1 MLDEI
6 KEEQKQEEVKPND
19 DVSKVFGNENPAE
32 ETKVDPKATEQK
44 ESEKKEI
51 DQKQEGTESASEN
64 QQSKKSYTQEEVDAM
79 MAKARKKYMGKGDV
93 INKEE
98 IAEVGK
104 VAKELTDETEVDE
117 QRQDLATGITVDR
130 LAQAELKASMAI
142 SGVNPSKVQR
152 AVRLIDINNVIEDGM
167 YSEEKAK
174 TEIETLLQEWPELK
188 TQISD
193 DSNGNGFY
201 FGAPE
206 QEEQDT
212 EAKQKR
218 MFASAFGND
227 K

>member
-1 MLDEI
+1 MLDET
-6 KEEQKQEEVKPND
+6 KEEQKQEEVKPNE

-32 ETKVDPKATEQK
+32 ETKADPKATEQK
-44 ESEKKEI
+44 EPEKKETE
-51 DQKQEGTESASEN
+51 QKQESAESASEN
-64 QQSKKSYTQEEVDAM
+64 KQSTKVYTQEEVDAM
-79 MAKARKKYMGKGDV
+79 MAKARKKYMGKGDA

-98 IAEVGK
+98 TAEVGE
-104 VAKELTDETEVDE
+104 VAEEPTDETKVDE

-152 AVRLIDINNVIEDGM
+152 AVRLIDINNVIENGL

-188 TQISD
+188 TQASD

-206 QEEQDT
+206 QEEQSQ
-212 EAKQKR
+212 EEKQKG
-218 MFASAFGND
+218 MFSSIFGN